1 MIEDLYKHSIYA
13 STHTYTY
20 IYIYTHVAA
29 AYILPELSCEEGE
42 VLYFGGVSQE
52 REEPEAR

>member
-1 MIEDLYKHSIYA
+1 MQAH
-13 STHTYTY
+13 TH
-20 IYIYTHVAA
+20 IHIYTHVAA